1 MIFDFPG
8 IGRETAKFLAKYG
21 AEVIALSRTKAD
33 LDSLSLEVGDIKL
46 INPYTSSLFLGI
58 YDPYP
63 KY

>member
-21 AEVIALSRTKAD
+21 AEVIALSRTKTD

-46 INPYTSSLFLGI
+46 INPYT
-58 YDPYP
+58 
-63 KY
+63 